1 MSNLRKLASFEK
13 IFWLLDQTSQV
24 HFVMAAEISGVF
36 SVQQLTN
43 ALAGLQER
51 HPFFSAYIE
60 SGDYKDPYFKHV
72 DNAPIPLRVVGGNS
86 LIDWSEEMA
95 KELDV
100 PFDWSAAPLMRA
112 VLIQD
117 NNSAVI
123 ILTSHHAIGDA
134 ISMSFAFRD
143 LLSILAGK
151 GLDKLPIP
159 SSIDKLA
166 GIIEDESV
174 QPGSE
179 RHENTPAFTRRSEAR
194 PQVNLLKLSAGVT
207 SCILERARQE
217 GTTVHGAICAAI
229 IRAAREAS
237 IEWKTKQIR
246 VVSPFSSRKTLGA
259 DENYGLY
266 IGSRKIVFEADNSA
280 GFWDLARYSKEAL
293 AGITTL
299 ESVIAGAKGMRQMA
313 FSDIDVHLFSEKLQQ
328 VVAREMMITNI
339 GRQSYETAFG
349 TLMLESLWGPLAF
362 SGSKGEQ
369 VIGIS
374 TVNGRMCLAHLSRIP
389 LKSLLLRT
397 SRELHAAC
405 R

>member
-1 MSNLRKLASFEK
+1 
-13 IFWLLDQTSQV
+13 
-24 HFVMAAEISGVF
+24 
-36 SVQQLTN
+36 
-43 ALAGLQER
+43 
-51 HPFFSAYIE
+51 
-60 SGDYKDPYFKHV
+60 
-72 DNAPIPLRVVGGNS
+72 
-86 LIDWSEEMA
+86 
-95 KELDV
+95 
-100 PFDWSAAPLMRA
+100 
-112 VLIQD
+112 
-117 NNSAVI
+117 
-123 ILTSHHAIGDA
+123 
-134 ISMSFAFRD
+134 
-143 LLSILAGK
+143 
-151 GLDKLPIP
+151 
-159 SSIDKLA
+159 
-166 GIIEDESV
+166 
-174 QPGSE
+174 
-179 RHENTPAFTRRSEAR
+179 
-194 PQVNLLKLSAGVT
+194 
-207 SCILERARQE
+207 
-217 GTTVHGAICAAI
+217 
-229 IRAAREAS
+229 
-237 IEWKTKQIR
+237 